1 MRGDCLFCWYW
12 WNWWPSLFKLS
23 FYITFITYFVNRSD
37 GIIHSVYLNFS
48 KIIKHWHTAYRI
60 ILLCKTVVT
69 CSTITEYLCY
79 RWPPVYS
86 ACRMLISSFFA
97 PHSGFITEYVYHRMY
112 NKQHEVRTMPLME
125 RELLTIHRAP
135 ASSHWQTLLTN
146 FITWT
151 GFELTHLAV
160 IDTDCTGSCKSNY
173 HTITTTTASRQYL
186 ILRCL

>member
-1 MRGDCLFCWYW
+1 VSVPNQDLDFQRHMSLSAYVKWVQLRLFV
-12 WNWWPSLFKLS
+12 LLVLVELMTIT
-23 FYITFITYFVNRSD
+23 FYITFITHFVNRSD
-37 GIIHSVYLNFS
+37 GIVHAVYLNFS

-97 PHSGFITEYVYHRMY
+97 PHSGFITEYVYHRIY

-125 RELLTIHRAP
+125 RELLIIHRAP
-135 ASSHWQTLLTN
+135 ASSHWQTLSH
-146 FITWT
+146 
-151 GFELTHLAV
+151 ER
-160 IDTDCTGSCKSNY
+160 GSNS
-173 HTITTTTASRQYL
+173 HI
-186 ILRCL
+186 